1 MAEIAKKRGRP
12 PKVTQTT
19 SKNGVFVTKL
29 QKQID
34 NTPITRTSA
43 QGWINWG
50 QRNNYPNLLLDLYSQ
65 SPTHHAACDFA
76 VASICGNGV
85 DFEKMKLNGD
95 EVVPNTR
102 QTWDDVIKGLA
113 TDYILYG
120 SYAIMVIM
128 NRDGVTYSFY
138 HIPMDRVRWSDFDEF
153 GDIPSYWIARDWT
166 EIGQYPPTEVIALD
180 LSNDEKLEKG
190 VQYLYVYREYT
201 PTQTYYTQPH
211 YAAAIKSIESE
222 IQYVNYDLKN
232 IVNGFAPAG
241 VLTLPSVDD
250 EKEKDAII
258 NEVTKL
264 FTGSDN
270 ANSVMINFRN
280 NIEGANVEYTP
291 FSKNQGS
298 FNFYADADLRTL
310 NRILEAHQIPNASL
324 IGHPDVTN
332 SGFASEAD
340 KLELSY
346 QLYNKLTGNKNR
358 MAVVRTLNQLFKLNG
373 IETQIEMKPLSFVD
387 FGNDADYQERTDA
400 VGISEDDTKDQE
412 E

>member
-95 EVVPNTR
+95 EVVPNTKN
-102 QTWDDVIKGLA
+102 TWDDVIKGLA

-166 EIGQYPPTEVIALD
+166 EIGQYPPIEVRALD

-400 VGISEDDTKDQE
+400 VGISEDDTKEQE

>member
-12 PKVTQTT
+12 PRVTQTT

-95 EVVPNTR
+95 EVVPNTKN
-102 QTWDDVIKGLA
+102 TWDDVIKGLA

-166 EIGQYPPTEVIALD
+166 EIGQYPPIEVRALD

-400 VGISEDDTKDQE
+400 VGISEDDTKEQE

>member
-1 MAEIAKKRGRP
+1 MSRP
-12 PKVTQTT
+12 VGSKNKPKTPQTT
-19 SKNGVFVTKL
+19 NKNGVFVTKL

-138 HIPMDRVRWSDFDEF
+138 HIPMDRVRWSDFDEN

-166 EIGQYPPTEVIALD
+166 EIGQYPPTEVRALD

-241 VLTLPSVDD
+241 VLTLPSV
-250 EKEKDAII
+250 ETEEERQAII
-258 NEVTKL
+258 NEVTRL
-264 FTGSDN
+264 FTGSEN

-280 NIEGANVEYTP
+280 NIEDKGVEYTQ
-291 FSKNQGS
+291 FAKNQGS

-324 IGHPDVTN
+324 IGHPDISN

-358 MAVVRTLNQLFKLNG
+358 MAIVRTLNQLFKLNG
-373 IETQIEMKPLSFVD
+373 IETQIEMKPLSFAD

-400 VGISEDDTKDQE
+400 TDISKDDVKDQE

>member
-102 QTWDDVIKGLA
+102 NTWDDVIKGLA

-138 HIPMDRVRWSDFDEF
+138 HIPMDRVRWSDFDEN

-166 EIGQYPPTEVIALD
+166 EIGQYPPTEVRALD

-190 VQYLYVYREYT
+190 VQYLYVYKEYT

-324 IGHPDVTN
+324 IGHPDVSN

-387 FGNDADYQERTDA
+387 FGNDSDYQERTDA
-400 VGISEDDTKDQE
+400 VGISEDDTKEQE